1 MSQVNQSQTDTITQP
16 VDSLSP
22 ASQDSTDVAATD
34 LSQQPV
40 AERLPPAYES
50 ILDLQAYQ
58 TGKPVDELTREY
70 GIYDVVKLAS
80 NENPLGCSPLVTLA
94 VTEQLGQLARY
105 PDGNGYYLKQVIADL
120 TDTEMNQI
128 TLGNGSNDLLD
139 IIARTFVSHKD
150 AIVYSEYAFV
160 VYSMLTKML
169 GATGIAVPAKRYGHD
184 LAAMQQAV
192 QANANTKLVFIANPN
207 NPTGTLLAHDAL
219 REFVGSIPSEVL
231 VVIDE
236 AYIEYC
242 PQSNNRALIDEFD
255 NVILVRTLSKAYGLA
270 GLRVGYALS
279 SPYVA
284 DLLNRIRQPFN
295 VSSVALAAAT
305 AALKDQEYIAKVRQL
320 NDGQKRWL
328 SKQFDALGLGF
339 VPSSGNF
346 IMVNVGDGAKVYRA
360 LLEQGVIVRPLAGY
374 GLPEWLRITVGLPE
388 ENTLLIDTL
397 RTVLS

>member
-1 MSQVNQSQTDTITQP
+1 MQP
-16 VDSLSP
+16 QPNLDLHSP
-22 ASQDSTDVAATD
+22 RAK
-34 LSQQPV
+34 
-40 AERLPPAYES
+40 PAYDS
-50 ILDLQAYQ
+50 ILELAPYQ
-58 TGKPVDELTREY
+58 TGKPVEELTREY
-70 GIYDVVKLAS
+70 GVSDVVKLAS
-80 NENPLGCSPLVTLA
+80 NENPIGCSPHVTLA
-94 VTEQLGQLARY
+94 ITEQLGQLARY
-105 PDGNGYYLKQVIADL
+105 PDGNGYYLKQALADFNDVSIDCL
-120 TDTEMNQI
+120 

-139 IIARTFVSHKD
+139 ILARSFVGTND
-150 AIVYSEYAFV
+150 AIVYSQYAFV
-160 VYSMLTKML
+160 VYSMLAKMQ
-169 GATGIAVPAKRYGHD
+169 GATGIEVPAQRFGHN
-184 LAAMQQAV
+184 LEAMRQAV
-192 QANANTKLVFIANPN
+192 EDNPNTKIVFIANPN
-207 NPTGTLLAHDAL
+207 NPTGTLLTQEAL
-219 REFVGSIPSEVL
+219 REFVSNVPSKVL

-236 AYIEYC
+236 AYIEYS
-242 PQSNNRALIDEFD
+242 PESNNRALIDEFD

-305 AALKDQEYIAKVRQL
+305 AALKDQAYIDEVRKL

-339 VPSSGNF
+339 VPSAGNF
-346 IMVNVGDGAKVYRA
+346 IMVDVGDGSKVYQQ
-360 LLEQGVIVRPLAGY
+360 LLEQGIIVRPLTGY